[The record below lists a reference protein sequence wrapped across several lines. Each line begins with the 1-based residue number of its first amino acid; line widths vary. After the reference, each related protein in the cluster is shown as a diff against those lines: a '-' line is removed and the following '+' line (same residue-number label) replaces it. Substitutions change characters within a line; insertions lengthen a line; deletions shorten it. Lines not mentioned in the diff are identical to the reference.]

1 MPVFQVELKGP
12 TMLCSSHQYQL
23 LEFER
28 LADKMVYFSIST
40 KLELNSSNMI
50 GIHLRGE
57 GTQTQTE
64 KSSEDTDMFLCFFFI
79 LMIQVIFYILSF
91 LSYCLLIVDKF
102 VCLLKSSFLQQR
114 EIRRQ
119 FGTLSRK
126 ISPAPCPRS
135 FLNIYLV
142 HHQPALLLGYIY

>member
-1 MPVFQVELKGP
+1 
-12 TMLCSSHQYQL
+12 
-23 LEFER
+23 
-28 LADKMVYFSIST
+28 
-40 KLELNSSNMI
+40 MI

-91 LSYCLLIVDKF
+91 LSYCPLIVDKF

-126 ISPAPCPRS
+126 SLQLPVLDL
-135 FLNIYLV
+135 F
-142 HHQPALLLGYIY
+142 